1 MIKVGVDIVKIDRI
15 EDMIEKYGRRFLE
28 KNFTSAEIDYCN
40 SKAYPCQ
47 HFAGKFAAKE
57 AVKKALLS
65 LNPTLMVLM
74 RNVEVKN
81 GIDGIPY
88 IELHGALKEICKDY
102 CIEVSIAHEK
112 NWYAVAMAM
121 VAI

>member
-1 MIKVGVDIVKIDRI
+1 MIRIGVDIVKIDRVK
-15 EDMIEKYGRRFLE
+15 EMIERYGGRFLE
-28 KNFTSAEIDYCN
+28 KSFTPEEIKYCN
-40 SKAYPCQ
+40 SKAYPYQ

-74 RNVEVKN
+74 KNVEVKS
-81 GIDGIPY
+81 GIDGVPY
-88 IELHGALKEICKDY
+88 IELHGALKEICKSY
-102 CIEVSIAHEK
+102 SIEVSISHEK
-112 NWYAVAMAM
+112 DGYAVAMAV